1 LGFARRLLQLKYCS
15 PPPYREKELAATNT
29 ATSFFL
35 YTYLSPAANR
45 RAFGEHS
52 THLQQFEKS

>member
-15 PPPYREKELAATNT
+15 PPPYREKEVAATNN
-29 ATSFFL
+29 ATTFFL
-35 YTYLSPAANR
+35 YSYLSPAANR

-52 THLQQFEKS
+52 THLQQ